1 MASNKSVCSG
11 TEATMFLSNS
21 DISAAT
27 ITTTSDVHNHARFG
41 QPSSPPSLA
50 DRARAFDKSYVESP
64 RKKNGGSV
72 SLQDLLDRSGHRRA
86 SKVIDGHK
94 SPYRNPTNPGT
105 SCEILKGPNQR
116 KDSTLQALM
125 DASDHRKKKN
135 VTDGVRSVYRGPFA
149 TGHPDATANVQRQP
163 IHVGTRMQKL
173 LDDSIRRKLMKT
185 SKEHRLAYRM
195 MHPSEHSSVEQQ
207 QAPFFTFHLRTVKN
221 RIKPSLPWGVLP
233 LKPTETTFQNV
244 IAPPLPVNIESF
256 EAPVYPKTQTETT
269 LIQEAMLSTY
279 VLKYQSAA
287 TAQNLVD
294 VMEPMEFRKGQIL
307 QRQGSEV
314 REDEDQFYI
323 VEEGQLQVQQD
334 GEVIRTIESGQT
346 YGQDRLL
353 YRPGTNPVTLR
364 AAGAAVTKVF
374 GLHQV
379 TFRVLQLQHYRRVLE
394 ELQAKTPKRHG
405 SKTWRNDIYN
415 TTSSQQQLSQLQH
428 DDDEFSFEEYSVDD
442 ESFEEYF
449 VDDDDDDFFEEELPS
464 DKEAA
469 EAASFTESTMASS
482 TKIAPIAALTKPP
495 KQASQAS
502 KKRPTRPSNEP
513 LPILQLQ
520 ESVRRSVQTYA
531 NSRDDLEFIKILGE
545 GQFGKVWLV
554 AADLPDQYPVRQEFA
569 LKIQTVSERKDED
582 EEFEEE
588 GENEETLGKMVSK
601 NVIRKEVEALQ
612 ALHHPF
618 ICNLVHTYETESTLD
633 LLMGLIPGGELWETI
648 HREQKDGS
656 WISGISEGRAR
667 FLTYVLTNTL
677 GFIHSRCMIYRDV
690 KPENVML
697 DAGMLWCSCD
707 FGSCLSFERVF

>member
-1 MASNKSVCSG
+1 ML
-11 TEATMFLSNS
+11 LSSS

-27 ITTTSDVHNHARFG
+27 MTTIFDVPNHAPLG
-41 QPSSPPSLA
+41 QSPSPLSLA
-50 DRARAFDKSYVESP
+50 ERARIFDKSYVESP
-64 RKKNGGSV
+64 RKKNGSRI
-72 SLQDLLDRSGHRRA
+72 SLQDILDRSGHRRA

-105 SCEILKGPNQR
+105 SCEILKGPSQR

-125 DASDHRKKKN
+125 DASDHRKKQN
-135 VTDGVRSVYRGPFA
+135 VTDGVRSVYRGAFP
-149 TGHPDATANVQRQP
+149 TGHADSAGNVQRQP
-163 IHVGTRMQKL
+163 INVGTRMQKL
-173 LDDSIRRKLMKT
+173 LDDSIRKKLMKT
-185 SKEHRLAYRM
+185 SKDHRLAYRM
-195 MHPSEHSSVEQQ
+195 MHPSEHSSVEQH

-221 RIKPSLPWGVLP
+221 RIKPSLPLGVLP

-244 IAPPLPVNIESF
+244 IAPQLAVNIETF
-256 EAPVYPKTQTETT
+256 EAHVYPKTPAETT

-287 TAQNLVD
+287 TAHTLVD

-334 GEVIRTIESGQT
+334 GQVIRTIEPGQT

-374 GLHQV
+374 GLHQM

-405 SKTWRNDIYN
+405 SKTWKDDIYN
-415 TTSSQQQLSQLQH
+415 STSSKLQPLQPQH
-428 DDDEFSFEEYSVDD
+428 DDDEYSFEEYSVDE

-449 VDDDDDDFFEEELPS
+449 VDDDDDDFFEEELPP

-469 EAASFTESTMASS
+469 DVVSFAESTMASS
-482 TKIAPIAALTKPP
+482 TNIAPVAAVTKPP
-495 KQASQAS
+495 KHASQSS
-502 KKRPTRPSNEP
+502 KKRPTDGP
-513 LPILQLQ
+513 LPIVQLQ

-531 NSRDDLEFIKILGE
+531 SSREDLEFIKILGE

-554 AADLPDQYPVRQEFA
+554 AANLPDQDPVRQEFA
-569 LKIQTVSERKDED
+569 LKIQTVTEGKEDD

-588 GENEETLGKMVSK
+588 GENEEKNGKMVSK
-601 NVIRKEVEALQ
+601 DVIRKEVQALQ

-618 ICNLVHTYETESTLD
+618 ICNLVHTYETKSSLD

-667 FLTYVLTNTL
+667 FLTYVLINTL

-697 DAGMLWCSCD
+697 DAGMLLCRCLLWFLLD
-707 FGSCLSFERVF
+707 LGS